1 MKVMN
6 WKSFQ
11 RPENLHGRSSSLR
24 ELEVK
29 ENVVDCKVDC
39 LNK

>member
-1 MKVMN
+1 MN
-6 WKSFQ
+6 WKSFWK
-11 RPENLHGRSSSLR
+11 PENLHGRRSSLR